1 LIEASWPDP
10 SGSGLDCLLDVL
22 ARFDSVCCPPQVS
35 GQRSLAKASL
45 PFEDLVDLRGDVVG
59 DSADVGR
66 GS

>member
-1 LIEASWPDP
+1 
-10 SGSGLDCLLDVL
+10 
-22 ARFDSVCCPPQVS
+22 
-35 GQRSLAKASL
+35 LAKASL